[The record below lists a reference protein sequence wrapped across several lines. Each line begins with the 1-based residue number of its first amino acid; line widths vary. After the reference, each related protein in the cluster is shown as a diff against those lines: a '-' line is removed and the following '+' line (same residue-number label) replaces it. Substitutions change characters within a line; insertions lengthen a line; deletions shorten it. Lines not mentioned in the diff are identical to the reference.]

1 MLLVIFGGVSTT
13 AVISQLLSIPND
25 MRKSEDEMAEE
36 TSNNKSSSRLL
47 ILSYLRTPS
56 RFDCTIPPRMVSAV
70 NVSLL
75 YLGVFRGTYHYLVR
89 SKRLQSVM
97 ACCISHN
104 SSSFIPW
111 KGGRSV
117 LIDRTH
123 LPHVTCKPRLF
134 PNTCPIS

>member
-56 RFDCTIPPRMVSAV
+56 RFDCIVPPRMV
-70 NVSLL
+70 
-75 YLGVFRGTYHYLVR
+75 
-89 SKRLQSVM
+89 
-97 ACCISHN
+97 
-104 SSSFIPW
+104 
-111 KGGRSV
+111 
-117 LIDRTH
+117 
-123 LPHVTCKPRLF
+123 
-134 PNTCPIS
+134 